1 MDDINTK
8 EEYFTI
14 FEQLKKNHNEIPVTS
29 INNKILIVD
38 FLNTFIR
45 SFTGS
50 PAMNNNGEHIG
61 GITGFLY
68 SIGSAIRMFGVT
80 RCILVSDG
88 ENSAARKRKIY
99 PDYKQK
105 RSVKFNVNREYD
117 FKDADGEHKA
127 MQLQL
132 QILLEYLSQMPLQL
146 VTVDSTEADDTISY
160 IAKEM
165 FDKNENKVIIMSSD
179 KDFLQLVDERINV
192 WSPTKKKL
200 YTPKAI
206 VDEYGVHSNNFLFYR
221 TLDGDKSDNIP
232 GVNGVG
238 LKTLKKYIPFL
249 SDEKKTSVQEIVE
262 YAEKQ
267 IQLKSKLKFFESIAN
282 SKDIILMNE
291 KLMQLEMANI
301 SESNKA
307 KIREKLQM
315 EIPVLNKPQLQ
326 LMYMRHGLS
335 NAMPDINSWLFQTF
349 TRLNS
354 YAQNRNGEI

>member
-1 MDDINTK
+1 MTEIK
-8 EEYFTI
+8 EEYFSI
-14 FEQLKKNHNEIPVTS
+14 FENIKKRHDEMPAET
-29 INNKILIVD
+29 INNRILLVD

-50 PAMNNNGEHIG
+50 PAMNNNGEHVG

-68 SIGSAIRMFGVT
+68 SIGNAIKTFGAT

-99 PDYKQK
+99 PEYKEK

-117 FKDADGEHKA
+117 FKDADEEKEA

-132 QILLEYLSQMPLQL
+132 KILLEYLQYMPLQL
-146 VTVDSTEADDTISY
+146 VTVDSVEADDVIAY
-160 IAKEM
+160 IANDV
-165 FDKNENKVIIMSSD
+165 FGKNENKVMIMSSD

-206 VDEYGVHSNNFLFYR
+206 LDEYGVHPNNFLFYR
-221 TLDGDKSDNIP
+221 TLDGDKSDNIS
-232 GVNGVG
+232 GVSGVG
-238 LKTLKKYIPFL
+238 LKTIKKYMPFL
-249 SDEKKTSVQEIVE
+249 SEEKKSSINEIVE
-262 YAEKQ
+262 FASQKNSG
-267 IQLKSKLKFFESIAN
+267 KKKLKFFENISNA
-282 SKDIILMNE
+282 KDVLEMNE

-307 KIREKLQM
+307 KIREQLRNV
-315 EIPVLNKPQLQ
+315 IPVLNKPKIQ
-326 LMYMRHGLS
+326 LMYMKDGLS
-335 NAMPDINSWLFQTF
+335 NAMPDINSWMLQTLSK
-349 TRLNS
+349 LNAF
-354 YAQNRNGEI
+354 AQNRDGEI